1 MTNEQNYQIKKD
13 LAKSVQKSLLAHQVD
28 EEKIQETMR
37 FLGVVLG
44 GMIGSMYPQ
53 NEQDARVTE
62 TLENIR
68 QGIEKGLPEDVSV
81 SSLADINPTGVVS

>member
-1 MTNEQNYQIKKD
+1 MTENQNYQIEKE

-28 EEKIQETMR
+28 EQKIQETMH

-44 GMIGSMYPQ
+44 GMIGSLYPQ
-53 NEQDARVTE
+53 SEQDARVAE

-68 QGIEKGLPEDVSV
+68 QGVEKGLPDS
-81 SSLADINPTGVVS
+81 D